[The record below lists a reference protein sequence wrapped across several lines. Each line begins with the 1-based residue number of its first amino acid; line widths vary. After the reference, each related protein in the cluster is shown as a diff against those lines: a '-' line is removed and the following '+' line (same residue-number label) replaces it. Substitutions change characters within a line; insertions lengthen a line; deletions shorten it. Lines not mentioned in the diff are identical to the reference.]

1 MTKDDFREVARIGRR
16 ELAGAVHKAVGLA
29 ASRHKLDLQ
38 ANLFDRDDFRL
49 PPFINGRRC
58 RDIDMDQ
65 AFKAAET
72 IVENLGLKDV
82 AVQTVALK
90 IDKDILVGFIE
101 RFQDQFEFQDMFQPG
116 GGNY

>member
-1 MTKDDFREVARIGRR
+1 MTNDDFREVARIGPR

-29 ASRHKLDLQ
+29 ASRHKLDLE
-38 ANLFDRDDFRL
+38 ANVFDRDDFRL

-58 RDIDMDQ
+58 RGIDMDQ

-72 IVENLGLKDV
+72 IVDNLGLKDA

-101 RFQDQFEFQDMFQPG
+101 RFGDQFVVQDTFQG
-116 GGNY
+116 YGNY